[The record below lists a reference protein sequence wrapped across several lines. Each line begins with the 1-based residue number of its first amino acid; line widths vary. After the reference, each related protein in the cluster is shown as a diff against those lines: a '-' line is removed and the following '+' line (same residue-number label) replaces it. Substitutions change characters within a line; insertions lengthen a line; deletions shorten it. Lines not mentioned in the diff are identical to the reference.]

1 MPDQDSKARRLIT
14 SSRLFTIGLVSGIIL
29 INLVVIG
36 LAGFYLYRSR
46 QQVESRVATQTQNLS
61 QSLSLTLSGV
71 LDKTS
76 TALFSTKQEAE
87 RQLKTGA
94 IDLPALNAYLLEQ
107 KKRIPEL
114 DGLRV
119 TNAAGDLI
127 CGDRVVPGL
136 RVTFADRKVFIDSK
150 RDPHAG
156 LVVGPPVFGRVSN
169 QWNFHLAYRINNPD
183 GSFAGV
189 VFGAIPLDY
198 LSKMFSN
205 FDLGSHGAITLR
217 NQDLTVVVRYPPPR
231 SIGSKKVS
239 REWQAL
245 HAAGKTS
252 GTYRTPGSLDTVE
265 RIFSFYKASDYP
277 LYLNVGLASSDYLA
291 SWVNDAKTLGALA
304 ALFSSVSLLS
314 AWLIH
319 RNRKQSESA
328 AAGVV
333 RYREHLE
340 ETVSRRT
347 AELERKNLQLAD
359 EIEVRKKAEADWQK
373 AAAIMDKLADA
384 VNWLSRDGAYLYVND
399 AACAMHGY
407 SREEILTRSVFDVA
421 PDYPP
426 EAWAKHWEKLKREGS
441 LHFETK
447 NVSRDGRIFPVEVTA
462 NYLNFDGVEYNCAI
476 IRDLSEREESE
487 AEKQALM
494 VQLAQA
500 QKMESVGRLAG
511 GIAHDFNNLLTP
523 VLGYAEML
531 QLSLPTGSRDY
542 ERVRN
547 IHKAADRAKVLTQQL
562 LSFSRKQI
570 LDMKT
575 IDMNEVVRSFY
586 DILRRTIRE
595 DIAIQLHLTRDL
607 LGIRADHNQIAQILM
622 NLAINAQDAIEGNG
636 VITIETAPITID
648 AEYLRQHADVTV
660 GDYLMLAVT
669 DSGCGMDEATLSH
682 IFEPFFTTKGVGHGS
697 GLGLATVYGLVRQ
710 HDGHIWVY
718 SEKDEGSVFKIYF
731 PVVSELPVATPGKA
745 VGPIGLDA
753 RGRTILLV
761 EDNEM
766 VRRLAQDLLE
776 SFGAEIIVC
785 EGPKQALSLSLGRQ
799 IDLLLTDVVMP
810 EMNGPELH
818 RQLLVAHPALKV
830 LYMSGYTNDASVHQD
845 LFDDRVNF
853 IRKPFTV
860 EQLAHMVEA
869 ALVPDPA

>member
-1 MPDQDSKARRLIT
+1 MPDQDRATMRLIT
-14 SSRLFTIGLVSGIIL
+14 SSRLFNFTLVLGIIL

-46 QQVESRVATQTQNLS
+46 QQVEVQVATQTQNLS
-61 QSLSLTLSGV
+61 QSLSLTLSGI

-76 TALFSTKQEAE
+76 TALFSTKKEAE
-87 RQLKTGA
+87 RQLRTGA

-119 TNAAGDLI
+119 TDAAGDLI
-127 CGDRVVPGL
+127 CGDRVVPGS
-136 RVTFADRKVFIDSK
+136 RVTFADRKVFIVSK

-156 LVVGPPVFGRVSN
+156 LVVGPPTFGRVSN

-189 VFGAIPLDY
+189 VFGAISLDY
-198 LSKMFSN
+198 LRKMFSG

-217 NQDLTVVVRYPPPR
+217 DRDLAVVVRYPNPS

-239 REWQAL
+239 REWRAL

-265 RIFSFYKASDYP
+265 RTFSFSKASGYP
-277 LYLNVGLASSDYLA
+277 LYLNVGLASSDYFA
-291 SWVNDAKTLGALA
+291 SWVDDAKTLGALA
-304 ALFSSVSLLS
+304 ALFSSVSFLA
-314 AWLIH
+314 AWLIY
-319 RNRKQSESA
+319 RNRRQSEA
-328 AAGVV
+328 AASGVV

-340 ETVSRRT
+340 DTVKRRT
-347 AELERKNLQLAD
+347 DELERKNRQLAE
-359 EIEVRKKAEADWQK
+359 EIEVRKKVEADWQK
-373 AAAIMDKLADA
+373 AAAIMDKMSDA
-384 VNWLSRDGAYLYVND
+384 VNWVSRDGAYLYVND
-399 AACAMHGY
+399 AACAMNGF
-407 SREEILTRSVFDVA
+407 SREEMLSRSVFEVA
-421 PDYPP
+421 PDFQR
-426 EAWAKHWEKLKREGS
+426 ETWAGHWETLKREKS
-441 LHFETK
+441 LHFETR
-447 NVSRDGRIFPVEVTA
+447 NVARDGRIFPVEVTA
-462 NYLNFDGVEYNCAI
+462 NYLNFYGVEYNCAI

-487 AEKQALM
+487 AERQALM

-531 QLSLPTGSRDY
+531 QFSLPTGSRDH
-542 ERVRN
+542 ERARN
-547 IHKAADRAKVLTQQL
+547 IYQAAERAKTLTQQL
-562 LSFSRKQI
+562 LSFGRKQI

-575 IDMNEVVRSFY
+575 IDINEVIGSFY

-595 DIAIQLHLTRDL
+595 DIAIHLNLTGDL
-607 LGIRADHNQIAQILM
+607 LGIRADHNQIDQILM

-636 VITIETAPITID
+636 VITIETAPITLD
-648 AEYLRQHADVTV
+648 SEYLRQHAEVAA

-669 DSGCGMDEATLSH
+669 DSGCGMDQTTLSR
-682 IFEPFFTTKGVGHGS
+682 IFEPFFTTKSVGHGS

-718 SEKDEGSVFKIYF
+718 SEQDEGSVFKIYF
-731 PVVSELPVATPGKA
+731 PVVSDLPTPTPAKVARPIA
-745 VGPIGLDA
+745 VDA

-776 SFGAEIIVC
+776 SLGAEIIVC
-785 EGPKQALSLSLGRQ
+785 EGPKQALLLSVGKQ

-810 EMNGPELH
+810 ELNGPQLH
-818 RQLLVAHPALKV
+818 RKLLGSHPSLKV
-830 LYMSGYTNDASVHQD
+830 LYMSGYTNNASAHQG
-845 LFDDRVNF
+845 LFDESCNF
-853 IRKPFTV
+853 IQKPFAV
-860 EQLAHMVEA
+860 EHLAKMVEA
-869 ALVPDPA
+869 ALNL